1 MPRVRHLFIQVHG
14 LILPLTRS
22 ASGQPQICS
31 TPQSARQA
39 ARMAKT
45 NFTRADEGGCRA
57 HFAIRINQVRVIL
70 DR

>member
-1 MPRVRHLFIQVHG
+1 MPCARHLLFRAQG

-45 NFTRADEGGCRA
+45 NFTRAGEGGFRA
-57 HFAIRINQVRVIL
+57 HFAIRINHVRVI
-70 DR
+70 RGR